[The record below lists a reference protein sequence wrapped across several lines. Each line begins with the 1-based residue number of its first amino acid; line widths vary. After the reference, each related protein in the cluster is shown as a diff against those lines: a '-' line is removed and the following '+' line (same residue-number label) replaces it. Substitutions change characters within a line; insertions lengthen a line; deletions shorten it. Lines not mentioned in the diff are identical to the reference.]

1 MTRIATAALAA
12 GLMIGTAA
20 SALASDI
27 TATDAWARA
36 RIPDARAGGAY
47 VTLTNTG
54 AAPDA
59 LIAAASP
66 VADVVEIH
74 THRHVDGV
82 MRMEQVEEIPLPA
95 GETVTLQPGG
105 LHIMLIGLREPLA
118 EGKHFPVTLT
128 FRTALAVTVDVTV
141 MGIASQGPK
150 Q

>member
-128 FRTALAVTVDVTV
+128 FRTAPAVTVDVTV